1 MPAVKQ
7 NNRNILVAIFKNNP
21 IVDDRQVLEKWKKIV
36 MFDIVQFIEK
46 GQIAFNDDVQI
57 TYNSV
62 YGDCIYSG

>member
-21 IVDDRQVLEKWKKIV
+21 IVDDRLVLEKWKKIG

-46 GQIAFNDDVQI
+46 G
-57 TYNSV
+57 
-62 YGDCIYSG
+62 